1 MPAHL
6 VETFLG
12 QPSLVTE
19 SAESPSGS
27 ADRALA
33 LLWQNALVAGSYW
46 GLAALVKWYFSSYQM
61 WPAPL
66 WLPAGVALF
75 AAVAVGRWS
84 WPGIFL
90 GALLTDTISF
100 HEPLAWA
107 ACFSFGNTLAP
118 LLAAELV
125 RGRMT
130 RDEPFSR
137 VTDVIFVCCAVFI
150 DGTISA
156 TICAT
161 AICAKVY
168 APISSLLD
176 KWFDWMLS
184 DAGAAILLTPFLLL
198 CWARPSCLR
207 LIRKQMGVFLISAAT
222 SVLTVA
228 YLLFGTTGI
237 RAADA
242 GASFLVL
249 LPLLWMAV
257 RLSLRVAYPVFVVVM
272 LATIAGTMA
281 GRGPFYGV
289 EQGGTLV
296 LFAQMAIGFG
306 ASVLLLGG
314 AANEQRTAEDEL
326 RKLNLNLEG
335 RVEQRTGE
343 LREIQRQLEKTAFYD
358 PLTGLPNRRLLEE
371 RFAFCAAAARRKG
384 GRFGILLID
393 LDHFKRI
400 NDNFGHDA
408 GDALLV
414 EVGRR
419 LLRTVRECDVVSR
432 IGGDEFVVL
441 LTETSEEASVNAI
454 CRRILEAVA
463 EPVAFNEHVLRTS
476 PSIGLS
482 LFPEN
487 GATWQEIY
495 KAADLSVYHAKR
507 SGRRTWRWYVP
518 EVSTAPRD

>member
-1 MPAHL
+1 MRAHL
-6 VETFLG
+6 VETFPG
-12 QPSLVTE
+12 QSLIAA
-19 SAESPSGS
+19 SAESRADS

-66 WLPAGVALF
+66 WPSAGVALF

-84 WPGIFL
+84 WPGIFI
-90 GALLTDTISF
+90 GALLTDTITF
-100 HEPLAWA
+100 HEQLAWA
-107 ACFSFGNTLAP
+107 SCYSFGNTIAP
-118 LLAAELV
+118 LLAAQLM

-130 RDEPFSR
+130 RDKPFSR
-137 VTDVIFVCCAVFI
+137 VTDVIFMCCAVLV

-161 AICAKVY
+161 AICARAF
-168 APISSLLD
+168 APLNVLLD

-198 CWARPSCLR
+198 CWARPSILHV
-207 LIRKQMGVFLISAAT
+207 IRKQPGVFLISAAT
-222 SVLTVA
+222 SVMTVA

-257 RLSLRVAYPVFVVVM
+257 RLSLRVAYPTFVVVM

-296 LFAQMAIGFG
+296 IFAQMAIGFG

-343 LREIQRQLEKTAFYD
+343 LREIQRQLEKAAFYD

-371 RFAFCAAAARRKG
+371 RFAFCAAAARRKRE
-384 GRFGILLID
+384 RFTLLLVD
-393 LDHFKRI
+393 LDHFKSI

-408 GDALLV
+408 GDATLI
-414 EVGRR
+414 ETGQR

-441 LTETSEEASVNAI
+441 LPETSEQASVDAI

-463 EPVAFNEHVLRTS
+463 EPIAFNEHRLRTS
-476 PSIGLS
+476 PSIGVA

-495 KAADLSVYHAKR
+495 KAADLSVYHVKR

-518 EVSTAPRD
+518 EVSIAPRD